1 MPPTGH
7 LSTTFLAGLRP
18 HTVASLC
25 PSKPQV
31 SNMSLYRIKDRFAY
45 MKAQGVV
52 EVDVWEAP
60 IPEDWFDYF

>member
-1 MPPTGH
+1 MPRPTACQKP
-7 LSTTFLAGLRP
+7 LSLGCVL
-18 HTVASLC
+18 TVAPLC

-45 MKAQGVV
+45 MKAQGAV

-60 IPEDWFDYF
+60 IPEDWFNYF

>member
-1 MPPTGH
+1 
-7 LSTTFLAGLRP
+7 
-18 HTVASLC
+18 
-25 PSKPQV
+25 
-31 SNMSLYRIKDRFAY
+31 MSLYRIKDRFAY